1 MAGTKKDKPIKRSVY
16 LSEKVDKALQAH
28 MKAQNLKSITV
39 AIEDALEYALF
50 PEHRDDRNKEMMKLY
65 GQLLYSFNEHRKKT
79 ARDFAIVQESVF
91 QLALDMYKHMEP
103 YHESEEEKRHER
115 ATARLDDFMNRIARQ
130 LPEQRTMKEEK

>member
-1 MAGTKKDKPIKRSVY
+1 MAAGKKEKPIKRSVY

-65 GQLLYSFNEHRKKT
+65 GQLLYSLNEHRKKT
-79 ARDFAIVQESVF
+79 ARDFAIVQESIC
-91 QLALDMYKHMEP
+91 QLALDFYKHMEP
-103 YHESEEEKRHER
+103 YPKNEEKSRHEQ
-115 ATARLDDFMNRIARQ
+115 AVKQWDDFMSRVVRQ
-130 LPEQRTMKEEK
+130 LSEQRAMKEEK